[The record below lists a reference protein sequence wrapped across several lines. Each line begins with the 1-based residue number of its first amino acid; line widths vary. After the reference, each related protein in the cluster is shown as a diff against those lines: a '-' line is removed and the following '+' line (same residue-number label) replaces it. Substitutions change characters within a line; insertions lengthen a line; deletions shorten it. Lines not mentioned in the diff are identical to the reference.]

1 MTFRTGKRHKV
12 QESGKSTKNVL
23 KLASRLQRFLN
34 TGKASKQDLEDI
46 DAQFVTFVSER
57 GEKILRLLDQLQVG
71 MQKTKR
77 RDSVNQIYERW
88 SKWLAQLDTE
98 DFQGYSTVRR
108 TRIDAQNTL
117 LESAVDAESDLL
129 EMLNVFDISIAA
141 FVRKSSY
148 ELPDV
153 EEISKSAEEILEKYE
168 LRQRILSKAAGET

>member
-23 KLASRLQRFLN
+23 KLASRLQRFLD

-46 DAQFVTFVSER
+46 DAQFIAFVSER
-57 GEKILRLLDQLQVG
+57 GEKILGLLDQLQER

-77 RDSVNQIYERW
+77 SESINQIYEKW
-88 SKWLAQLDTE
+88 SKWLSQLHTA
-98 DFQGYSTVRR
+98 DFQGYLSVRG
-108 TRIDAQNTL
+108 TRIGSQNAL

-129 EMLNVFDISIAA
+129 GMLNAFNNSIAA

-153 EEISKSAEEILEKYE
+153 EEISRSAEEILEMYE
-168 LRQRILSKAAGET
+168 MRQRILSKAAGAP